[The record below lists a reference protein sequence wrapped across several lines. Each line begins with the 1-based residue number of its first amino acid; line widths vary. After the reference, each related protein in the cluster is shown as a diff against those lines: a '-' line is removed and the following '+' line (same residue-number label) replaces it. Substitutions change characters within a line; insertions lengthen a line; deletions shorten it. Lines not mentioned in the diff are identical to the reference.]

1 MDIVRACTEAEMIL
15 SYLQAEFAS
24 ERFSAQIVSALNSLG
39 LTSELIIIPDLT
51 DDEQNRQR
59 RMVLGAYRGYGQDAH
74 LFERFPQDIVWRLCR
89 FSEDDLA
96 CIRYIDYSYWNELS
110 AGTHRPMDAAETI
123 RNGICIYDLSN
134 DDFLLAAEYLRSGGK
149 LPTMVFLTADDETYV
164 IVEGH
169 LRMTA
174 YALCPEALT
183 GVEVIVG
190 RCPKEQLERWM

>member
-24 ERFSAQIVSALNSLG
+24 ERFSEQIVSTLNSLG
-39 LTSELIIIPDLT
+39 LTSELINMPDLS
-51 DDEQNRQR
+51 DEVQNQQR
-59 RMVLGAYRGYGQDAH
+59 RIVLGAYRGYGQNAH

-123 RNGICIYDLSN
+123 RKGKCIYDLSN
-134 DDFLLAAEYLRSGGK
+134 DGFLRAADHLRAGGK
-149 LPTMVFLTADDETYV
+149 LPTMVFLTADDENYV

-174 YALCPEALT
+174 YALCPEAFV

-190 RCPKEQLERWM
+190 RCPKEQLERWI